1 MLHDNEVRPDDFL
14 TDGALDDLGLAT
26 PVLRWDFV
34 DTIRSSPIAEEPD
47 IELAVSLARLAHQE
61 LIAYGTGGGQR
72 LNAEEIELT
81 LRALKALLARLGVV
95 GLDIPFRD
103 YASFYDWWIQNGARG
118 SWQARRD
125 LLEGVF
131 GPIHDRLAEI
141 EQNSLE
147 VTLVDPI
154 SPHKATGWA
163 AVDIEVSE
171 LRRHFSRATT
181 PQDYRN
187 VGLDCV
193 AVTEALSRQVYDPG
207 RHLRPGETEPPVGN
221 TKQRIE
227 RFIDDALSGAGN
239 AAYRKLGRTVVDAAQ
254 QVKHSETP
262 TRKEAGL
269 AADAV
274 IQLANFLRRLSEPD

>member
-1 MLHDNEVRPDDFL
+1 MRPDDFL
-14 TDGALDDLGLAT
+14 ADGPLDDLGLPT

-34 DTIRSSPIAEEPD
+34 DTIRNGPIIQASD
-47 IELAVSLARLAHQE
+47 VELAISLARLAHQE
-61 LIAYGTGGGQR
+61 LTAYGTDGRQR
-72 LNAEEIELT
+72 LNAEEIELA
-81 LRALKALLARLGVV
+81 LRTVKALLARLGVA

-103 YASFYDWWIQNGARG
+103 YGSFYDWWIKKGAWG
-118 SWQARRD
+118 SWRARRD
-125 LLEGVF
+125 LLEAVF

-163 AVDIEVSE
+163 AVDIEISE
-171 LRRHFSRATT
+171 LRRHFSSATT

-193 AVTEALSRQVYDPG
+193 AVTEALSRQVYDPQ

-227 RFIDDALSGAGN
+227 RFIDAALPGAEN
-239 AAYRKLGRTVVDAAQ
+239 AAFRRLGRMVIEASQ
-254 QVKHSETP
+254 EVKHSETP
-262 TRKEAGL
+262 SRKEAGL